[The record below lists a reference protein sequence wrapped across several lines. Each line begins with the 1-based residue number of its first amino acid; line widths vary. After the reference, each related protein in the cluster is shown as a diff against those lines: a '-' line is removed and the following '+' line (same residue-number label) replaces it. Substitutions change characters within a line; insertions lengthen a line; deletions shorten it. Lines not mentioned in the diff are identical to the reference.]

1 MWLKTKRVTL
11 EEEGTN
17 GHIRRR
23 GGLRGTRATL
33 RRPFP
38 GVPSSCLEVRE
49 GGEGRAS
56 GLRPWLLMGP
66 VGCFWNVPEGR
77 EMGCRLTT
85 ALSQTTVIRSSIPLM
100 PSGIRVKL
108 SLPTAFWA
116 VL

>member
-23 GGLRGTRATL
+23 RGLRGTRATL

-38 GVPSSCLEVRE
+38 GVPPPALKSERE
-49 GGEGRAS
+49 ERAEPAVV
-56 GLRPWLLMGP
+56 RPWLLMGP